1 MDREYQSITGAL
13 DSHIQHPSKA
23 SYTREQLKPTKNK
36 SKAGVQRHTRT
47 SYPTNRTTASIVTNK
62 SGRLTE
68 HKPGKKAHSR
78 RSSRHRSTI
87 SHRHSTPQTRPP
99 KNNRQ
104 DSKSYTTKYSSPPH
118 LQGLPHGATKPTH
131 TKHKPEITASGGTDL
146 TTKGHPQIRHSGIRK
161 SP

>member
-1 MDREYQSITGAL
+1 MDREYQSNEGAWF
-13 DSHIQHPSKA
+13 
-23 SYTREQLKPTKNK
+23 SYPTSFKSLLHMGATQTHKNK

-47 SYPTNRTTASIVTNK
+47 SYPTTRTTASIITNK
-62 SGRLTE
+62 SWRSTE

-104 DSKSYTTKYSSPPH
+104 DGKATQQSTAHLHTYKASSTEQQKAHTHQNISRNLLPQEVLL
-118 LQGLPHGATKPTH
+118 LQ
-131 TKHKPEITASGGTDL
+131 I
-146 TTKGHPQIRHSGIRK
+146 GHPQLVIQEY
-161 SP
+161 

>member
-47 SYPTNRTTASIVTNK
+47 SHPTNRTPASIVISK

-87 SHRHSTPQTRPP
+87 RHRHSTPQSTDTFR
-99 KNNRQ
+99 KR
-104 DSKSYTTKYSSPPH
+104 DM
-118 LQGLPHGATKPTH
+118 ATKVEPNITFRVTLMRTDKTGYTPT
-131 TKHKPEITASGGTDL
+131 
-146 TTKGHPQIRHSGIRK
+146 IRQSEYNRR
-161 SP
+161 S